1 MKLKNLLITL
11 ITGTLLMTSVSF
23 SSPLDKFS
31 NKKTNTTQKQV
42 IKVNLPFNYM
52 FFLVPKSSYTTS
64 NININTPSLDW
75 LGVFLFNNMRK
86 KPTHQYIYSYVS
98 L

>member
-11 ITGTLLMTSVSF
+11 ITGTLLLTSISLA
-23 SSPLDKFS
+23 SPLDKF
-31 NKKTNTTQKQV
+31 NKKTDTHKQV

-52 FFLVPKSSYTTS
+52 FFLVPRSGYTGV
-64 NININTPSLDW
+64 NMNTTSLDW
-75 LGVFLFNNMRK
+75 LGVFLFNNRNRTT
-86 KPTHQYIYSYVS
+86 PQYIYSYAS